1 MQNSWSQFFN
11 KYDIRN
17 GYGRGEVDKGASQI
31 NTVTFLYIYEFY
43 LIKKNS
49 LKGISLPKKL
59 QKLKKFSL
67 WTLNETGENRKIWKK
82 IKDDDIILFFNSPE
96 INMPSKFKKIFKI
109 FHKISNFYGLKINLK
124 KTKYLK

>member
-1 MQNSWSQFFN
+1 MRNSWSQFFN

-82 IKDDDIILFFNSPE
+82 IKDDDIILFFKNG
-96 INMPSKFKKIFKI
+96 KFKFLPFFSKMVLII
-109 FHKISNFYGLKINLK
+109 
-124 KTKYLK
+124 